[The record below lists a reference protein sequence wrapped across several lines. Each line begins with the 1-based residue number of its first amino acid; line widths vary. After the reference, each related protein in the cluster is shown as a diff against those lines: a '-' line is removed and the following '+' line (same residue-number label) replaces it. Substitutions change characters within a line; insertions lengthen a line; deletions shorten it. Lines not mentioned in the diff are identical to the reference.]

1 MIFLHTRNVAAALV
15 LALSGCNG
23 TPSSVEPSTQV
34 ASNSQINRSLDI
46 ADIDPSVYFRK
57 NDATDPFA
65 SFYQKFRD
73 RRAADMANAS
83 RPPDIASFPPTLN
96 SNDRPWDRLENIFD
110 FDWKAL
116 RRKFPDGVSELD
128 QAVKVRLALD
138 HPDLKIVQL
147 MVARGG
153 TLPAHADGAPGL
165 YQVIGGHG
173 AIISEGIR
181 TEITPGTTVKLDPY
195 DVRRLEASSDAPL
208 RILWF
213 RWAPDGDQRYLSAG
227 YYLTGANQ
235 HIQPTQS
242 MLPETFHY
250 WGKPYKNS
258 PPVAVKGASISADD
272 EFLSSQFALLATM
285 RSGLGKASSPYP
297 KTPAISQESDIRW
310 LDMETLK
317 KANFFWAKDVRALG
331 DLLVRWGEV
340 MRYKGI
346 FQAKRPGGGWDFN
359 MSQMAWGP
367 HARYVEHSHSI
378 PEFYYMMS
386 GPVEH
391 WVGARKY
398 IVQPGDIFV
407 TGSFEP
413 HQSRGIVDGMPFRNI
428 SGSWAPNGDR
438 SVFNRPAYILEPL
451 PKQAEG
457 AVLKANE
464 KFHP

>member
-1 MIFLHTRNVAAALV
+1 QA
-15 LALSGCNG
+15 
-23 TPSSVEPSTQV
+23 
-34 ASNSQINRSLDI
+34 SQINRSLDVTE
-46 ADIDPSVYFRK
+46 IDPAIYFRK
-57 NDATDPFA
+57 EDPTDPFA
-65 SFYQKFRD
+65 DFYQKFRD
-73 RRAADMANAS
+73 RRAADMANPS
-83 RPPDIASFPPTLN
+83 RPPDIASFPPSLN
-96 SNDRPWDRLENIFD
+96 TNDKPWDKLENIFH
-110 FDWKAL
+110 FDWKKLRAQSPEGIAAL
-116 RRKFPDGVSELD
+116 NK
-128 QAVKVRLALD
+128 AVKARLALD

-147 MVARGG
+147 MIADGG
-153 TLPAHADGAPGL
+153 VLPTHADGAPGL
-165 YQVIGGHG
+165 YQVVGGHG
-173 AIISEGIR
+173 MITNEGIR
-181 TEITPGTTVKLDPY
+181 TEITPGTTIKLDPY
-195 DVRRLEASSDAPL
+195 DARRLEASSDALL

-235 HIQPTQS
+235 HIQPKQS
-242 MLPETFHY
+242 MLPETFQY
-250 WGKPYKNS
+250 WGKAHKKPRS
-258 PPVAVKGASISADD
+258 VAVIGPSILAEND
-272 EFLSSQFALLATM
+272 FLSNQYAALATM
-285 RSGLGKASSPYP
+285 RNALGKARSPYP
-297 KTPAISQESDIRW
+297 ETPAVLQESEIGW

-367 HARYVEHSHSI
+367 YARYVEHSHSI

-391 WVGARKY
+391 WVGEHKY
-398 IVQPGDIFV
+398 IVHPGDIFV

-438 SVFNRPAYILEPL
+438 SVFTKPAFILESL
-451 PKQAEG
+451 PEQVVG
-457 AVLKANE
+457 AVLKADE